1 MVLQCWSC
9 ASYPKSTALFSQ
21 KRLVALSDSK
31 AHHQAYT
38 YNTNYKC
45 SLPLLGLPNKSY
57 KTSTTSKFTCLFK
70 LGLEDIAGI
79 AHNKVL
85 IAAGVSAAV
94 GQFSKPFTSLLL
106 YGKDFDVKAAFQ
118 AGGFPSTHSSAVVAT
133 ATCLALERGFSD
145 SIFGLSV
152 VYAGLIMYD
161 SQRHMSQGCM
171 RYASKKPILAF
182 HILLDLAS

>member
-1 MVLQCWSC
+1 MLQCWSC

-85 IAAGVSAAV
+85 SFSLFVLEHTRKFFFAILFLIDDLIRFSKVLIAAGVSAAV

-118 AGGFPSTHSSAVVAT
+118 AGGFPSTHSSVCFYPFPLLLLYACIFAKCFVA
-133 ATCLALERGFSD
+133 AHC
-145 SIFGLSV
+145 
-152 VYAGLIMYD
+152 
-161 SQRHMSQGCM
+161 
-171 RYASKKPILAF
+171 
-182 HILLDLAS
+182 